1 MSEDFFSLN
10 TVEFEEVDIVSRS
23 SSTQNPEQLAFKVN
37 YRVKGVIHLVY
48 CPVLPHIGLYFSST
62 NFRRLI
68 SDFDTKQGYPGLMNS
83 NFYKALLVIK
93 N

>member
-37 YRVKGVIHLVY
+37 YRVKGVI
-48 CPVLPHIGLYFSST
+48 
-62 NFRRLI
+62 
-68 SDFDTKQGYPGLMNS
+68 
-83 NFYKALLVIK
+83 
-93 N
+93 

>member
-37 YRVKGVIHLVY
+37 
-48 CPVLPHIGLYFSST
+48 
-62 NFRRLI
+62 
-68 SDFDTKQGYPGLMNS
+68 NS
-83 NFYKALLVIK
+83 KLSLRE
-93 N
+93 